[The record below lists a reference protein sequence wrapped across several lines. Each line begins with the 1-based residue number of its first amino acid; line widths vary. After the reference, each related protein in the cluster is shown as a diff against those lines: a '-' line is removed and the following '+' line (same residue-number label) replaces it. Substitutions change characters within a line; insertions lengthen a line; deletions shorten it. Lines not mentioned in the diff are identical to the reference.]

1 MRIYNK
7 SAFLF
12 GILCVGGLFLFALDI
27 ISVDWW
33 QWVLAI
39 AISCR
44 YLYVGLSK
52 TANKQAAAIRQSYK
66 ETAIMLYG
74 KYALVKTNLPII
86 LTVSFFGIAL
96 FIRVAFDFITSV
108 GVVTIFCILLTISVV
123 YSISLDRTIQ
133 NTIRDEIDTV
143 Q

>member
-1 MRIYNK
+1 MIGGNGY
-7 SAFLF
+7 SLLLF
-12 GILCVGGLFLFALDI
+12 HADI
-27 ISVDWW
+27 CM
-33 QWVLAI
+33 LA
-39 AISCR
+39 CPR
-44 YLYVGLSK
+44 QP
-52 TANKQAAAIRQSYK
+52 NKQAAAIRQSYK